1 MVRYEKSEVFLE
13 LQGHSVRFRAVHL
26 AQSVRLRIFLRS
38 NMIYV
43 RSWDAHCPP
52 LFSAQ
57 TIEEARS
64 IVSRLGYTDVWYD
77 INGEPGEAILLK
89 TEIKE
94 LKKELETVTDQRDA
108 ARDDLGDCGHEDK
121 IQELE
126 QTVDEHR
133 ADLVQAR
140 EAIRQLDSH
149 LDLMKAVVARAT

>member
-1 MVRYEKSEVFLE
+1 
-13 LQGHSVRFRAVHL
+13 
-26 AQSVRLRIFLRS
+26 
-38 NMIYV
+38 MIYV

-108 ARDDLGDCGHEDK
+108 AREERDEHVAECGHEDK

-140 EAIRQLDSH
+140 EAIKQLDSH
-149 LDLMKAVVARAT
+149 IDLMKAVVARAT